1 MQKLKVFLVLTG
13 YQITW
18 LACVFGENKINQPML
33 GIYIGSLYL
42 VLYFYFSKNKLK
54 FTKISFLI
62 FLPGYLFDSIMVYF
76 SIYEFNTSTKF
87 GILPIWMI
95 ILWLSFSTLFDEILM
110 FFRQYKILGIF
121 LSLSIGPLTY
131 YLGKPMGIIYIDNIF
146 IFFVLM
152 IIFWALLMVYYL
164 EIILRKF

>member
-1 MQKLKVFLVLTG
+1 
-13 YQITW
+13 
-18 LACVFGENKINQPML
+18 
-33 GIYIGSLYL
+33 
-42 VLYFYFSKNKLK
+42 
-54 FTKISFLI
+54 
-62 FLPGYLFDSIMVYF
+62 MVYF